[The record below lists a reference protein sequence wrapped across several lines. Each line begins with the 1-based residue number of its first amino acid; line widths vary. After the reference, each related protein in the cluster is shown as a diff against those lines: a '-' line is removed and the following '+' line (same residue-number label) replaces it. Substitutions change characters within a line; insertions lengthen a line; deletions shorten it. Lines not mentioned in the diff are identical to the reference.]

1 MLEII
6 MAIEDDGDRSFV
18 EQLYIKYEKKLKML
32 AYGIVKN
39 DSDAEDCVND
49 TFVKVIEYLDR
60 YKDSD
65 PVYTEKLISITCKNI
80 ALNLYGRKKR
90 DSERQ
95 TSFDEEHE
103 ALGDSEYD
111 PSRIAVN
118 DYTKKLIIGLLG
130 ELDEKSREILILKYQ
145 YTMKNTEIAA
155 IMGMTETAVSSRILR
170 TKRELMRKGGNELY
184 ELFTV

>member
-49 TFVKVIEYLDR
+49 TFVNVIEYLDR
-60 YKDSD
+60 YREAD

-80 ALNLYGRKKR
+80 ALNAYERKKR
-90 DSERQ
+90 AGERIV
-95 TSFDEEHE
+95 SLDDGGAYVEDF
-103 ALGDSEYD
+103 EYD
-111 PSRIAVN
+111 PSKIAVN
-118 DYTKKLIIGLLG
+118 EYTRGLIVRLLG
-130 ELDEKSREILILKYQ
+130 ELDEKNREILILKYQ
-145 YTMKNTEIAA
+145 YTLKNTEIAA

-170 TKRELMRKGGNELY
+170 AKRELMRKGGNELY